1 MNDIQSSMDFDYSLA
16 SPLADR
22 NGRRELLTD
31 KGWKRSGLLT
41 LFTSTYSA
49 PEVSTVVVL
58 KSKMAGDWSNGN
70 SDDYSPQAG
79 IETNNATDSNSNST
93 SSSRSSDNVNQ
104 RKININSIGLGVGMG
119 VGLGPVGWLGWNRSD
134 NLAAAAVAEDL
145 PSIPQMKSGISS
157 PHPSTLNSTSQ
168 HMNVVFRE
176 EFLVSSIFGADRIR
190 DIALRIPFI
199 SLKLRP
205 FITIA
210 VKIFDR
216 SEIEQGISSPQTGLV
231 FCNGGLLGESGMPFH
246 VEGPFLQNPGVRHL
260 PLPVSPDTYLKNA
273 EQMNQVREF
282 INTVKNDKLK
292 N

>member
-1 MNDIQSSMDFDYSLA
+1 MDFDYSLA

-22 NGRRELLTD
+22 NGRRELLAD

-70 SDDYSPQAG
+70 SDDCSPQAG
-79 IETNNATDSNSNST
+79 IKTNYAPDSNSNST
-93 SSSRSSDNVNQ
+93 STSSSSSSSDDVNQ
-104 RKININSIGLGVGMG
+104 RKINININSIGLGL
-119 VGLGPVGWLGWNRSD
+119 GLGPIGWLGWNRSD
-134 NLAAAAVAEDL
+134 NLAAAAVAADL
-145 PSIPQMKSGISS
+145 PSIPQMKSGVSS
-157 PHPSTLNSTSQ
+157 PHPSTFISTSQ

-190 DIALRIPFI
+190 DIALRIPFF

-273 EQMNQVREF
+273 EQMNQVSEF
-282 INTVKNDKLK
+282 INTIKSGNFIKIE
-292 N
+292 